1 MIWMSRLFMSM
12 LFVRL
17 PNNKI
22 IEKKM
27 HPMFANAV
35 EEEEDRE
42 RRYELQLERRI
53 LRDRVDLMNLP
64 AREFIKLFRLSKE
77 IYQTLVNELT
87 PHIQEGQRSTKLSAE
102 TRILAALRF
111 FATGSY
117 QRGIGEEGNVG
128 ICQQSVSN
136 TLAEIC
142 TAFEEIAPRW
152 IKFPDTEDKKQEV
165 KLQFMDRFNF
175 PGVIGV
181 VDGTHVAILQPVE
194 DEHLYLNRKRYK
206 HFLKHEI

>member
-1 MIWMSRLFMSM
+1 M
-12 LFVRL
+12 
-17 PNNKI
+17 
-22 IEKKM
+22 
-27 HPMFANAV
+27 
-35 EEEEDRE
+35 
-42 RRYELQLERRI
+42 
-53 LRDRVDLMNLP
+53 
-64 AREFIKLFRLSKE
+64 
-77 IYQTLVNELT
+77 YQTLVNELT
-87 PHIQEGQRSTKLSAE
+87 PHIQEGQRSTKLSAG

-117 QRGIGEEGNVG
+117 QRGIGEEGNIG
-128 ICQQSVSN
+128 ICQQSISN

-142 TAFEEIAPRW
+142 TAIEEIAPRW
-152 IKFPDTEDKKQEV
+152 IKFPDTEDRKQEV

-206 HFLKHEI
+206 YFFKRYI